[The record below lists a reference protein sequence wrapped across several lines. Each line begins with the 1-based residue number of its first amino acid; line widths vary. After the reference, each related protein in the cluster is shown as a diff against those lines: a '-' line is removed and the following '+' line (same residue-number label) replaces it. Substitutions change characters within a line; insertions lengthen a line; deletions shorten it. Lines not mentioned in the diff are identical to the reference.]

1 MTCYFV
7 NRKKTVKVKNA
18 KELIAWM
25 RQYDLEET
33 TNNQDFMEKYA
44 QRKLAFEHI
53 ALNTSSEE
61 DFVNSMVENGIIE
74 IVLRKQR
81 GILSFLINN

>member
-25 RQYDLEET
+25 RQYDLEAT
-33 TNNQDFMEKYA
+33 ANNQDFMEVYA
-44 QRKLAFEHI
+44 QRKQVFEHI

-61 DFVNSMVENGIIE
+61 NFVNSLVKNGIVE
-74 IVLRKQR
+74 IVSRKQK
-81 GILSFLINN
+81 GILSFSINN